1 MGSAV
6 TTGGGPLP
14 FGIVL
19 HAASKVTDA
28 KISSFLNWPAK
39 ACGRALVAAMVAL
52 ILCSLGRSF

>member
-1 MGSAV
+1 
-6 TTGGGPLP
+6 LP
-14 FGIVL
+14 RGIEL
-19 HAASKVTDA
+19 HAASRATDA